1 MTTDT
6 TTPDPAALI
15 DTREAA
21 RRLCIST
28 RTLWSLTHRGDLPA
42 VRIGRRVMYRPATL
56 ASSLLA
62 RMEGQR

>member
-1 MTTDT
+1 MTIDT

-15 DTREAA
+15 DAREAA

-42 VRIGRRVMYRPATL
+42 VRIGRRVMYRPSTL
-56 ASSLLA
+56 ANYIIS
-62 RMEGQR
+62 MEGQR